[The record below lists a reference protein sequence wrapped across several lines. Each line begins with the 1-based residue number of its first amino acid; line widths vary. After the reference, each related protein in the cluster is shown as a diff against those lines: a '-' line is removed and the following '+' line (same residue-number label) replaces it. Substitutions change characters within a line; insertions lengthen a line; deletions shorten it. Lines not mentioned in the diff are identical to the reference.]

1 MITESDPRV
10 RGREV
15 KRSRHLSN
23 ALQTLAEILNAS
35 SDPVAEW
42 AEWAGGDMNFTL
54 EDFKAYIA
62 GLRQRR

>member
-42 AEWAGGDMNFTL
+42 AGGDMNFTL